1 MARHP
6 LLSCVPYS
14 CLTLVKYNLHY
25 PSAKIRNLAMDGPG
39 YQSLC
44 QHPRGPTIC
53 EAAEFFAVASA
64 LLTAGQSSLA
74 CLRPRGRRP
83 FDRAPTDMAAAAE
96 FLPSMVG
103 RNSCPRLADHLR
115 QLRQLPRSPPRPAGS
130 SNCPNSNRRRQGH
143 DPPIAAGVPPP
154 HPPPLVS
161 GPGARDQFGHP
172 PASGVIGGRN
182 VTGGRALPPCRIT
195 RTIAPSAMRESVRA

>member
-1 MARHP
+1 
-6 LLSCVPYS
+6 
-14 CLTLVKYNLHY
+14 
-25 PSAKIRNLAMDGPG
+25 MDGPG

-115 QLRQLPRSPPRPAGS
+115 QLRQLRQLPRSPPRPAGS

-161 GPGARDQFGHP
+161 GPAARDQFGLS
-172 PASGVIGGRN
+172 ACLRSYRGAECD
-182 VTGGRALPPCRIT
+182 GRAGLATVPNHTDHCPFGHAREC
-195 RTIAPSAMRESVRA
+195 ESVNGMPGRSQ